1 MPILEVEL
9 VGEVAS
15 ETRRG
20 LAERIAQSVAAVLNA
35 ETGSVWVRLRFTPA
49 SDYGENGPPAGHP
62 DPTHPVF
69 VTINRRALPPASIL
83 KQEARLLAAVVAG
96 ACHRVK
102 ADVHII
108 YEPPGK
114 GRVAFGGSLID

>member
-9 VGEVAS
+9 IGEVAA

-20 LAERIAQSVAAVLNA
+20 LAERIAQNVAAVLKA

-49 SDYGENGPPAGHP
+49 SEYGENGPPAGHP
-62 DPTHPVF
+62 HPAQPVF
-69 VTINRRALPPASIL
+69 VHINRRAIPAVAIL
-83 KQEARLLAAVVAG
+83 KQEARALAAAIAD
-96 ACHRVK
+96 ACHRQK
-102 ADVHII
+102 AEVHIV

-114 GRVAFGGSLID
+114 GRVAFGGSLVE

>member
-9 VGEVAS
+9 VGEVAP

-20 LAERIAQSVAAVLNA
+20 LADRIAQSVAAVLNA
-35 ETGSVWVRLRFTPA
+35 ETGSVWVRLRFTPD

-62 DPTHPVF
+62 EPMHPVF
-69 VTINRRALPPASIL
+69 VTINRRAVPPAAIL
-83 KQEARLLAAVVAG
+83 KQEARTLAAAVAG
-96 ACHRVK
+96 ACHRQR

-114 GRVAFGGSLID
+114 GRVAFGGSLLD